1 MDSPTD
7 GDAIWTPEAMARVQQ
22 EFGWGGAA
30 LLEKYR
36 LVLDKG
42 GWAEGD
48 LTVVEAFAEWAR
60 RNGRAWPASAGERQ
74 GDSP

>member
-1 MDSPTD
+1 MDSSTD
-7 GDAIWTPEAMARVQQ
+7 GDAIWTPEAKASVQQ

-36 LVLDKG
+36 LFLDAG

-48 LTVVEAFAEWAR
+48 ETVVEAFAHWAR
-60 RNGRAWPASAGERQ
+60 NKGRA
-74 GDSP
+74 